1 MHVMLLVLKYV
12 NSCVRT
18 YGSYDINIF
27 LDLDVDIF
35 VLDSRDKQTRNRV
48 FVRKSGSYRI
58 LFGFSFFFDI
68 LLELPFFHRSK
79 DRHNYEQYS
88 KLTSPN

>member
-1 MHVMLLVLKYV
+1 MLSVLKYV
-12 NSCVRT
+12 NSSVRT

-48 FVRKSGSYRI
+48 FFRKSGSYRI
-58 LFGFSFFFDI
+58 LFGFSIFFLDI